1 MRQGRRVRWLFFLF
15 CLTSFL
21 FPANAQIQERKLVDR
36 LLTPDMSLANSAQ
49 DKKFLAVE
57 GTSVDKKFE
66 ANSFSTGREANTKG
80 FGGSRSFLSKMFGTN
95 KYAHT
100 DAAANAKTNAEMH
113 YANTKFAT
121 HESSLVR
128 QSPDS
133 EKQSKVKDY
142 PDQRPFLAKG
152 TRQEI
157 LSQQDRPLT
166 IDEVRELLN
175 RNK

>member
-1 MRQGRRVRWLFFLF
+1 MFLLV
-15 CLTSFL
+15 CLTTFV
-21 FPANAQIQERKLVDR
+21 FPANAQIQERKLADR
-36 LLTPDMSLANSAQ
+36 LMEPDMSLANSAQ
-49 DKKFLAVE
+49 NKKFVAVG

-66 ANSFSTGREANTKG
+66 AKSFVDGHEATTKS
-80 FGGSRSFLSKMFGTN
+80 FGGSKSFLSKIFGTN
-95 KYAHT
+95 KYART
-100 DAAANAKTNAEMH
+100 DAAANANTNAEMA
-113 YANTKFAT
+113 YANAKFAT

-128 QSPDS
+128 QSPAS

-157 LSQQDRPLT
+157 LSQQDKPLT

>member
-1 MRQGRRVRWLFFLF
+1 M
-15 CLTSFL
+15 T
-21 FPANAQIQERKLVDR
+21 
-36 LLTPDMSLANSAQ
+36 LANSAQ
-49 DKKFLAVE
+49 DKKFVAVE

-66 ANSFSTGREANTKG
+66 AKSFSGAHEATTKAVETKG
-80 FGGSRSFLSKMFGTN
+80 FLSKIFRTN
-95 KYAHT
+95 KYAR
-100 DAAANAKTNAEMH
+100 AESAANAKTNAEMA
-113 YANTKFAT
+113 YANAQFTT

-133 EKQSKVKDY
+133 DKHSQVKDY

>member
-1 MRQGRRVRWLFFLF
+1 VRWIFFLL
-15 CLTSFL
+15 CLTNFG
-21 FPANAQIQERKLVDR
+21 FPAHAQIQERKMADR
-36 LLTPDMSLANSAQ
+36 LLEPDMTLANSAQ
-49 DKKFLAVE
+49 DKKFVAVG

-66 ANSFSTGREANTKG
+66 ANSFSGGHEANTKS
-80 FGGSRSFLSKMFGTN
+80 FGGSKSFLSRIFGTN
-95 KYAHT
+95 KYARAE
-100 DAAANAKTNAEMH
+100 AAANAKSNAEIA
-113 YANTKFAT
+113 YAHNQFTT

-128 QSPDS
+128 QSSDS
-133 EKQSKVKDY
+133 DKHSKAKDY

-157 LSQQDRPLT
+157 LSQQDKPLT

>member
-1 MRQGRRVRWLFFLF
+1 MRWILFPL
-15 CLTSFL
+15 CLTIFA
-21 FPANAQIQERKLVDR
+21 FPAHAQVQERKLADR
-36 LLTPDMSLANSAQ
+36 LMEPDMSLANSAQ
-49 DKKFLAVE
+49 DKKFVAVE

-66 ANSFSTGREANTKG
+66 AKSFSTGHEANTRS
-80 FGGSRSFLSKMFGTN
+80 FGGEKSFLSKIFGTR
-95 KYAHT
+95 KYARAE
-100 DAAANAKTNAEMH
+100 AAANAKTNAESA

-128 QSPDS
+128 QSSDS
-133 EKQSKVKDY
+133 DKQSKVKDY

-157 LSQQDRPLT
+157 LSQNDKPLT

>member
-1 MRQGRRVRWLFFLF
+1 MFFLL
-15 CLTSFL
+15 CLTSFAL
-21 FPANAQIQERKLVDR
+21 PLRAQVQERKMVDR
-36 LLTPDMSLANSAQ
+36 LMEPDMTLANSAQ
-49 DKKFLAVE
+49 NKKFVAVE

-66 ANSFSTGREANTKG
+66 ANSFPGAHEATTNTFGGTKG
-80 FGGSRSFLSKMFGTN
+80 FLSRLFGTN
-95 KYAHT
+95 RYAR
-100 DAAANAKTNAEMH
+100 AEAVVNAKTNAGMA
-113 YANTKFAT
+113 YANAQFTT

-133 EKQSKVKDY
+133 DKHTKVRDY

-157 LSQQDRPLT
+157 LSQQDKPLT